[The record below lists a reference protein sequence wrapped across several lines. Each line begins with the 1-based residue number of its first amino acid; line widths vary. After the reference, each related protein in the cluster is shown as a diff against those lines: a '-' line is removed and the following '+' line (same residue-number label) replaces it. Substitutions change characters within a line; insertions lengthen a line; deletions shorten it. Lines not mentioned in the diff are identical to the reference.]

1 MAEGSRLSVN
11 MLKGLVNRS
20 PSAEDS
26 STKLPTSSTTVN
38 KEAVRSETAPNV
50 EPQGPRVA

>member
-1 MAEGSRLSVN
+1 MAEGSRLSAN
-11 MLKGLVNRS
+11 MHKGLTNRS

-38 KEAVRSETAPNV
+38 NEATRSETAPNV